1 MTTLLHTG
9 ITVRDLDRSLR
20 FYRDLLGMETVFEQE
35 KQGGYLEAIVGYPN
49 AHARMAH
56 LAFPGDSHRIELFEY
71 LEPTPIG
78 DAAEPRHVGIT
89 HVCLVVPD
97 LPATYARLREAGVD
111 FYSEPVPIDT
121 GANAGGFG
129 LYLRDPDGIT
139 LELFQPPR
147 RAAGEAA

>member
-1 MTTLLHTG
+1 MA
-9 ITVRDLDRSLR
+9 V
-20 FYRDLLGMETVFEQE
+20 VFEQE

-71 LEPTPIG
+71 LEPTPEG
-78 DAAEPRHVGIT
+78 EPAEPRHVGIT

-97 LPATYARLREAGVD
+97 IDEVYGRLREAGID
-111 FYSEPVPIDT
+111 FYSPPVPIDT

-129 LYLRDPDGIT
+129 LYLRDPDGVT

-147 RAAGEAA
+147 REPREAS